1 MKKLR
6 RKSFLSQN
14 LWLILLQSKSSRRR
28 LKAKDFPS
36 VWSRECKSISKKRWI
51 KKLKMLLHKL
61 LAWSMM
67 LSQIILISRM
77 KVMSVTDVEFS
88 RSLELDTSARF
99 AKTSISA
106 LAVKNLSLMITP
118 SWSWLI
124 PRMLPLWSLLLLMMI
139 KSQLLL
145 IKKREKILNLMV
157 IATCQDISEKTN
169 TGSNSKE
176 VLISGGAMQ
185 WIGPIK
191 SVTAWQDQRLRFK
204 LSINLNMSF
213 MVILMKLWWFQLN

>member
-1 MKKLR
+1 M
-6 RKSFLSQN
+6 
-14 LWLILLQSKSSRRR
+14 I
-28 LKAKDFPS
+28 D
-36 VWSRECKSISKKRWI
+36 
-51 KKLKMLLHKL
+51 
-61 LAWSMM
+61 
-67 LSQIILISRM
+67 
-77 KVMSVTDVEFS
+77 DVEPDNSHLTHEGYECDGCGVFPIIGTRYKCS
-88 RSLELDTSARF
+88 VC
-99 AKTSISA
+99 KTSISA

-157 IATCQDISEKTN
+157 IANCQDISEKTN

-213 MVILMKLWWFQLN
+213 KVILMKLWWFQLN

>member
-61 LAWSMM
+61 LAWLMM

-106 LAVKNLSLMITP
+106 LAVKNSSLMITL

-124 PRMLPLWSLLLLMMI
+124 PRMLLLWSLLLLMMI

-176 VLISGGAMQ
+176 VLISGGTMQ

-213 MVILMKLWWFQLN
+213 KVILMKLWWFQLN